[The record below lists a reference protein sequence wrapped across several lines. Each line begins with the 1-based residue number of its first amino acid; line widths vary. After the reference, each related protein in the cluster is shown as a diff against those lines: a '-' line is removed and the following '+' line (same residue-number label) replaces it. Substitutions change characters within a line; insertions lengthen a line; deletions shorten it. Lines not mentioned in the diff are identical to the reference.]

1 MANNVVK
8 GNDWVA
14 TMLSN
19 PDQSINSL
27 IDSGLNSQNTVMASK
42 DDYRGTKKI
51 QELFTDKNGKFNEKD
66 FEKFYDQANDSY
78 NQLSIESFNNEATVQ
93 RSFYENQ
100 MGAPKD
106 VQKRSLIGRFEKV
119 QNPMKNII
127 GMQGINVVSPN
138 DKSVREIAQEN
149 FVRDSKT
156 GKSLGWKPNDD
167 NRSGFFDFL
176 FNTDPT
182 VLAQWDSDGEHI
194 DPFSKRKIKHQKGE
208 QKTDENG
215 DFYYETLGNR
225 EAFDKQF
232 LTMQDTFTDDGS
244 FANKFDFMD
253 SDGLTKSI
261 TGTVMKTAASIVPY
275 FIPKVKYLYP
285 ILTTA
290 IEAADAL
297 PSLVKSIA
305 GFTGND
311 LSKNERLNS
320 IQGQARR
327 LKANTE
333 VSDMSQQKAFSFENM
348 MNIVSSTVDQLYS
361 QRLVA
366 QIPGMLGSSNK
377 QIGKYMKEL
386 DTLSKIEGDKKFV
399 DMAEDAQKGI
409 LAKYAKT
416 SKTIADLQKKQ
427 EFWNTTA
434 ATNLSSLYMAAT
446 SSTQAYEDAKRQGLN
461 QQDASRY
468 YTGVFAG
475 MFSLM
480 RYTEIGHWA
489 LKGLGTDDVSKTL
502 NSAIKTEGQG
512 VLQNLKKANSAYA
525 EDILQ
530 NAPKKVGNKLLNVFN
545 AGLDLGKKAGNIL
558 IKGDIDT
565 LLKASAAEGIEEM
578 SEELMQDTFKNVYNG
593 LNSIGSTKTKKGNQ
607 FQFTA
612 DDIMKRYAMSFI
624 GGAVGGAIFKGSE
637 NLLNKTSQV
646 VPENVNKDMLW
657 HISNGNSQKL
667 LDKIDDI
674 ESKGLFGS
682 TTLTPNAIYSTNYD
696 FDHQNF
702 EPTNDKTKS
711 QNAFIA
717 NILRAKVNQLQTVV
731 NQYDIPSQIALG
743 KDYSDRVNRIIDIKL
758 NSSLSEDVEKLS
770 NDIYENVAEI
780 RALERP
786 TNDSS
791 EADVKS
797 FHEQEKKYQDRIKD
811 AREELKA
818 ISKGDRLQKYFEEA
832 FFSTRPF
839 LYNQFDVKTPNDFA
853 ETHYNKKY
861 VELNDEEKDKID
873 SIYENYAS
881 FSKLDHLKL
890 GKKQFDQY
898 KEFILKNKENLSSYI
913 GNKIVGLDEETIEEY
928 KETFK
933 KAKEPEANFLDLVN
947 NYNEQLSLGV
957 NPTQTPFSI
966 DLKALDN
973 AVDEQFE
980 KDNQGHLKNIKF
992 LRDLNKTYLIQK
1004 YKGQTD
1010 ILSEQDISGLK
1021 DNIKVGS
1028 LVSKTN
1034 VMAFNDF
1041 VKKADI
1047 NKKFI
1052 ELNQQDIDSWAQ
1064 NGVDP
1069 GIIKQLQESFDNRDE
1084 IINEA
1089 NKITNKLSED
1099 KNKPSNLLNI
1109 LKNISLTT
1117 AEKDENDVLFNVFDI
1132 LDTQRKKMNNPS
1144 FDLGSFV
1151 INSKLNEDQIDKSID
1166 TINKVAATI
1175 YSMSDIKGYGN
1186 ETFITAVND
1195 ILKRNNIKSEYEG
1208 KNFTQVESNK
1218 LLNELYYYKNQLEF
1232 MKTVSKQ
1239 NKGNKI
1245 RYDKVASNTY
1255 KSKNILSFIP
1265 NDNFVFNSLY
1275 DDVFKN
1281 FDGKEDFFDSD
1292 EIKLEI
1298 DKFNSLLLQN
1308 NIEDYDDF
1316 SLSLSDEDIILLN
1329 ETSFNIEKFIHDKIN
1344 SSPDG
1349 KQKLL
1354 DKIKQSFTQK
1364 TDLEDIRN
1372 SILSDIERAEQNPT
1386 KYNPKVEYYKK
1397 LDSVNHLLAI
1407 VSLDP
1412 KLMNSYII
1420 GSTDANGETDFEKT
1434 PYAPL
1439 QSQEDAIRYTA
1450 SHVMSQND
1458 EFNIIKEFYSF
1469 LDKNHFD
1476 NSKIDTNRKDSF
1488 QYIFSNATTIEGYPG
1503 TGKSTILNTIS
1514 RILENGNKKIMAYA
1528 PYDKKGKE
1536 LIDSLGN
1543 RDNIV
1548 KTKSNNISDFT
1559 REIMGNEL
1567 YSQLISA
1574 MKEKTWSEFNMK
1586 DIKTFPKE
1594 TDSPLI
1600 KVIGYNDKGEPS
1612 GYIFK
1617 LNESH
1622 PDVIKAFENIKNIDA
1637 DVIVIDEYTHIN
1649 PVDFSILQNFEKAYN
1664 SRQEKSINYVFVG
1677 DSLQQGFTMDID
1689 KGGDNEKLMPSSV
1702 VSYKTPMLTDMLR
1715 AGYNNKI
1722 DDIMSVQSLLQNVID
1737 NIQDPS
1743 KTYSLIKDNNIKFSY
1758 SESEEDG
1765 LIGEKIVDKITIE
1778 DLMSLTKDGIVGV
1791 IVDSKDDQIVKM
1803 IESLPGVDQ
1812 KHFDIRIQS
1821 EVQGGEFNNV
1831 VIATKEPPINKNEKY
1846 SGRNALKSLYT
1857 YISRSKKGSLILKSA
1872 IADGLNISSIRG
1884 NDNSK
1889 AEFNE
1894 AQVKDYKKLRFD
1906 ILKGS
1911 YDTEMLKAIKPSTSK
1926 IITETSGV
1934 KTMQKWNDDML
1945 VSLYEQASDPSIYK
1959 PDQIFDSEKP
1969 GSPSEFGK
1977 DKMYMYPFHERKNHS
1992 MIKIE
1997 NNDTIVYDYE
2007 NPTDDI
2013 ALMFSNSVGDPKD
2026 FVDSILKNGE
2036 KEVLDEYK
2044 QDFKIIK
2051 TAILN
2056 KILYHKDESLM
2067 DLIPKYILSKYSNID
2082 FDSFDT
2088 VIESREL
2095 NKYNYD
2101 LHIDQSS
2108 VYKGK
2113 QKFDESKVNLI
2124 HFLDLRLKTKDGK
2137 NLFFTIS
2144 SFPNINNPEVQKQPH
2159 VLKFIQES
2167 LNMINGNPVEG
2178 VLFRNLGD
2186 ESKVNDISK
2195 LTRIKFAPYE
2205 KAITLEQF
2213 EKENKHIVYSEPMII
2228 TKEYDFLEDSEESE
2242 SGKIKSSLKGKP
2254 VMFVSFD
2261 QTLKPYEL
2269 EQEYINQLKEY
2280 NEGTRTDFSVNIAF
2294 ITTRQLPFSEWIQ
2307 QYHDYKK
2314 QPDSAMKNSY
2324 ENHFMAAKLLTNM
2337 ITQANYYK
2345 YLFDQQ
2351 KNGKISAEQK
2361 IRLDKFINGEDS
2373 LSKDLVNQII
2383 ERTNSLFPEINT
2395 YLIDINKQKEK
2406 GDRESSRQRTLNYVI
2421 GKIQESYSST
2431 DLNKSSLAEYLKGVI
2446 GEPEV
2451 KRMFTDIN
2459 NAKSFKYTSIIHS
2472 ILYNKTTSP
2481 NEITDSGKF
2490 ITTNLASQLNT
2501 LISYGDQFKNGM
2513 VYIHPT
2519 IEKSTSR
2526 SVEVPYMCKMA
2537 NKKSDIIINKEILPP
2552 NIYINMSGLSNVD
2565 INEDD
2570 LNKQKSIEEKKEYVK
2585 LLSVDEDMSKLIDQ
2599 IGINY
2604 NKSIEEIKKDIIN
2617 NLNKK
2622 FLSYQNKYAYEL
2634 NFRIE
2639 SSNGKD
2645 WIINDIIYIKNDELN
2660 ITINNKSK
2668 VFDGLF
2674 SEIKLE
2680 GDNIVA
2686 IKQNGNELVIDKTG
2700 NIVQERISKESTD
2713 ITENNKIL
2721 TIFASKIKSI
2731 VDEENITD
2739 DIKKE
2744 MQIEASKSINLPI
2757 EQFVNK
2763 LNEILNNNGLGH
2775 RFRIFEKDGEY
2786 NLYETKINE
2795 QVEGVENK
2803 DKELPIV
2810 SSEVIVL
2817 PSQPIL
2823 SRADALQSFRDSLA
2837 HILGGIED
2845 YINNIYN
2852 QFNESTHTLQDNLSK
2867 IDSILSDK
2875 NFINEINKLQTEDK
2889 VLLFNALNNLFNQLK
2904 C

>member
-27 IDSGLNSQNTVMASK
+27 IDSGLNSYNTVMASK

-78 NQLSIESFNNEATVQ
+78 NQLSIESFNNETTVQ

-167 NRSGFFDFL
+167 NRSGFFDFI

-225 EAFDKQF
+225 EAFNKQF

-320 IQGQARR
+320 IQGQVRR
-327 LKANTE
+327 LKANTG

-386 DTLSKIEGDKKFV
+386 DTLSKIEGNKKFV

-475 MFSLM
+475 MFLLM
-480 RYTEIGHWA
+480 RYTKIGHWA
-489 LKGLGTDDVSKTL
+489 LKGLGTDDVSKAL
-502 NSAIKTEGQG
+502 NSAIKTEGKG

-530 NAPKKVGNKLLNVFN
+530 NAPKKAGNKLLNVFN

-578 SEELMQDTFKNVYNG
+578 SEELMQDTLKNVYNG
-593 LNSIGSTKTKKGNQ
+593 LNSIGATKTKKGNQ

-624 GGAVGGAIFKGSE
+624 GGAVGGAIFKGSDALMNKMTGHISPE
-637 NLLNKTSQV
+637 VNKTLMWYV
-646 VPENVNKDMLW
+646 A
-657 HISNGNSQKL
+657 NGQAEKALSIVQKQE
-667 LDKIDDI
+667 DNG
-674 ESKGLFGS
+674 EYGS

-717 NILRAKVNQLQTVV
+717 NILRAKINQLQTVV

-913 GNKIVGLDEETIEEY
+913 GNKIVGLDEEAIEEY

-933 KAKEPEANFLDLVN
+933 QAKEPEANFLDLVN
-947 NYNEQLSLGV
+947 NYNEQLSLGI

-1354 DKIKQSFTQK
+1354 DRIKQSFTQK
-1364 TDLEDIRN
+1364 TDPEDIRN

-1439 QSQEDAIRYTA
+1439 QSQEDAIRYTV

-1476 NSKIDTNRKDSF
+1476 NSKIDANRKDSF

-1528 PYDKKGKE
+1528 PYDEKGKE

-1559 REIMGNEL
+1559 RNIIGDEL
-1567 YSQLISA
+1567 YSELITA
-1574 MKEKTWSEFNMK
+1574 MKEKTWSEFNMNDVK
-1586 DIKTFPKE
+1586 SFPKE

-1600 KVIGYNDKGEPS
+1600 KVVGYDDNGKPS

-1617 LNESH
+1617 INESH
-1622 PDVIKAFENIKNIDA
+1622 PGIKKALDNIKNDIGA
-1637 DVIVIDEYTHIN
+1637 DVLIIDEYTHVN
-1649 PVDFSILQNFEKAYN
+1649 PVDFSILQSFEKAYN
-1664 SRQEKSINYVFVG
+1664 SRQEKSINYIFVG
-1677 DSLQQGFTMDID
+1677 DSLQDGFTMDIQ
-1689 KGGDNEKLMPSSV
+1689 KGGDNEELMPSSV
-1702 VSYKTPMLTDMLR
+1702 ISYKTPLLTDMLR

-1722 DDIMSVQSLLQNVID
+1722 DDIISVRSLLQNVID
-1737 NIQDPS
+1737 NIDDLS
-1743 KTYSLIKDNNIKFSY
+1743 KSYSLIKDTQIKFSY
-1758 SESEEDG
+1758 SESDEEG
-1765 LIGEKIVDKITIE
+1765 LIGNKIVDKINIE
-1778 DLMSLTKDGIVGV
+1778 DLILLSKDGVVGV
-1791 IVDSKDDQIVKM
+1791 VVDSKNDPIVKL
-1803 IESLPGVDQ
+1803 IETLPAIDQ
-1812 KHFDIRIQS
+1812 KNFDIRIQS
-1821 EVQGGEFNNV
+1821 RVQGGEFINV
-1831 VIATKEPPINKNEKY
+1831 VIATHEPPIKKDEKY

-1857 YISRSKKGSLILKSA
+1857 YISRSKKGSLILRDS
-1872 IADGLNISSIRG
+1872 IADGLNVSSIRG

-1889 AEFNE
+1889 AEFNQQ
-1894 AQVKDYKKLRFD
+1894 QVEDYKKLRFD

-1997 NNDTIVYDYE
+1997 NNDTVVYDYE

-2113 QKFDESKVNLI
+2113 QKFDKSKVNLI

-2144 SFPNINNPEVQKQPH
+2144 SFPNINNPDVQKQPH

-2254 VMFVSFD
+2254 AMFVSFD

-2519 IEKSTSR
+2519 IEKSTSS

-2570 LNKQKSIEEKKEYVK
+2570 LKRQKNVEQNKVLINEQLKNIPFNIN
-2585 LLSVDEDMSKLIDQ
+2585 DMNL
-2599 IGINY
+2599 NY
-2604 NKSIEEIKKDIIN
+2604 NKPINQIYKDVIN
-2617 NLNKK
+2617 YLNKQSLLMSNNDI
-2622 FLSYQNKYAYEL
+2622 FF
-2634 NFRIE
+2634 NFRMTDNHI
-2639 SSNGKD
+2639 D
-2645 WIINDIIYIKNDELN
+2645 FDIIYLDNNQDLRFNIDGARFIYPDDILSIK
-2660 ITINNKSK
+2660 T
-2668 VFDGLF
+2668 
-2674 SEIKLE
+2674 E
-2680 GDNIVA
+2680 GDNIIA
-2686 IKQNGNELVIDKTG
+2686 IKENGNELVIDKTG

-2721 TIFASKIKSI
+2721 TIFASKIKSLA
-2731 VDEENITD
+2731 DDASITNE
-2739 DIKKE
+2739 IKQSV
-2744 MQIEASKSINLPI
+2744 QIEALNHVNEKTDIFIDSIN
-2757 EQFVNK
+2757 K
-2763 LNEILNNNGLGH
+2763 ILSENNLDH
-2775 RFRIFEKDGEY
+2775 RFRMVQANDGEIRFE
-2786 NLYETKINE
+2786 ETKLN
-2795 QVEGVENK
+2795 
-2803 DKELPIV
+2803 LPQAGQ
-2810 SSEVIVL
+2810 EVKKPVIEVTVVKK
-2817 PSQPIL
+2817 QEIPIL
-2823 SRADALQSFRDSLA
+2823 DRASSLKQFNDV
-2837 HILGGIED
+2837 L
-2845 YINNIYN
+2845 INSSIDNTFIKSISDL
-2852 QFNESTHTLQDNLSK
+2852 FNESNPSLKSNLQLVSNILFDKDN
-2867 IDSILSDK
+2867 IEMIK
-2875 NFINEINKLQTEDK
+2875 NLDINNKE
-2889 VLLFNALNNLFNQLK
+2889 LLFNALTTLFNNLK